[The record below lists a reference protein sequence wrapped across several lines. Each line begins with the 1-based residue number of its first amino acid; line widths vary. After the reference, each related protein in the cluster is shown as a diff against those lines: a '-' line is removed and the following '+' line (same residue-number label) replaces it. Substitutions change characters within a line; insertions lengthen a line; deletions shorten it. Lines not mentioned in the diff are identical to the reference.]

1 MTSPNDEILLTR
13 TGRLGH
19 IVLNRPATLN
29 ALTHAMLQA
38 IGEALNEWEHD
49 DEVQT
54 VLISGAG
61 ERGLCAGGD
70 IVAIYNDAQEGGG
83 EAASFWADEYVVNA
97 KIASY
102 PKPYVAF
109 MDGIVLGGGVGV
121 SAHGSARIVTER
133 TRIGMPEVGI
143 GFAPDV
149 GGTYLLARAPGELGT
164 HVALTGGMFTGADAL
179 ELGLADHFVPSEDLV
194 LLARELET
202 VPAADAIARFA
213 GAAPPSALAGQRA
226 WIDECYSAD
235 DASEI
240 VARLQASDHPDARA
254 AASVLVAKSPTAV
267 CITLESLRRARR
279 LGSVEEALNQEY
291 RVTVRLAASS
301 EFMEGVRAQV
311 IDKDRNPRWSP
322 ATLPEVDRAVVESY
336 FASLGP
342 RELGLS
348 AHTIAPAG
356 GADRSRS

>member
-13 TGRLGH
+13 TGMLGH

-29 ALTHAMLQA
+29 ALTHAMLQT
-38 IGEALNEWEHD
+38 IGAVLDEWEHD
-49 DEVQT
+49 DAVQT

-83 EAASFWADEYVVNA
+83 EAASFWADEYAVNA

-149 GGTYLLARAPGELGT
+149 GGTYLLAHAPGELGT

-179 ELGLADHFVPSEDLV
+179 ELGLADHFVPSEALA

-202 VPAADAIARFA
+202 VPAADAIARFT

-235 DASEI
+235 DAAEI
-240 VARLQASDHPDARA
+240 VARLQASDHPDART
-254 AASVLVAKSPTAV
+254 AASVLLGKSPTAV

-291 RVTVRLAASS
+291 RVTLRLAASS
-301 EFMEGVRAQV
+301 EFLEGVRAQV
-311 IDKDRNPRWSP
+311 IDKDRNPQWSP
-322 ATLPEVDRAVVESY
+322 ATLPEVDRTVVESY
-336 FASLGP
+336 FAGLGP

-348 AHTIAPAG
+348 PHTIAPAG
-356 GADRSRS
+356 GAGRSRS